1 MVLVSILDESER
13 AAEETQCNLE
23 KIVIMYTSAIKF
35 VTSLK

>member
-1 MVLVSILDESER
+1 MVLVSILDESEP

-23 KIVIMYTSAIKF
+23 KIVIMYCAIKF